1 MTELN
6 KSQSIF
12 TLQCDKKDLSKNV
25 ELKSLASQMGKSNND
40 WHLSLKVCVAKIQ
53 QSLSNKL

>member
-25 ELKSLASQMGKSNND
+25 ELKCLVSQMGKSNND
-40 WHLSLKVCVAKIQ
+40 WHLSLNVCVAKI
-53 QSLSNKL
+53 